1 MEKSLVTVSR
11 KWHEPFI
18 RVDVTGIGIGITMTL
33 EDFVEALEHEMGV
46 PVRAAAEKV
55 VTGMKAETTK
65 AISS

>member
-55 VTGMKAETTK
+55 VAGMKDETTQ